1 MGAEGPLRRFVE
13 GRQLVSMI
21 LWGPAGTGKTTLA
34 RILASAAGYE
44 QESLSAVSSG
54 VKDVREAIERARV
67 RRGEFDQRTVIFID
81 EVHRFNKAQ
90 QDLLLPATE
99 SGEIVLIGATTEN
112 PFFEVNAALMSRT
125 TLWRL
130 HPLSEADLATLVER
144 GLRLREASADD
155 DALEALVASGEG
167 DARSVLTTLETAM
180 LLAGDARRVT
190 LEHVA
195 HARDGRLY
203 HQSRDTHYDQ
213 VSALIKSVRGS
224 DPDAA
229 LYWLVTLL
237 ESGESARFLAR
248 RLVILASEDVGLADS
263 HALVVAEAGARA
275 VEFVGLPEAR
285 LSLAHVTLYLALA
298 PKSNSAT
305 RALGAVTARLR
316 AGGVATVPDH
326 LRDAHYTS
334 AAGLGFGVAY
344 RYPHDFERAWVDQT
358 YLPDELVGSA
368 FFEGTE
374 HGAEGA
380 LVARWRART
389 SPDQAQ
395 NTPPVE

>member
-1 MGAEGPLRRFVE
+1 
-13 GRQLVSMI
+13 MI

-34 RILASAAGYE
+34 RILASGAGYE

-54 VKDVREAIERARV
+54 VKDVREAIERARA

-130 HPLSEADLATLVER
+130 HPLAEADLATLVAR
-144 GLRLREASADD
+144 GLALRGANADPE
-155 DALEALVASGEG
+155 ALEALVASGEG
-167 DARSVLTTLETAM
+167 DARSVLTTLETA
-180 LLAGDARRVT
+180 LVLAGEDRHVT
-190 LEHVA
+190 LEHVGR
-195 HARDGRLY
+195 ARDGRLY

-263 HALVVAEAGARA
+263 HALVVADAAARA

-285 LSLAHVTLYLALA
+285 LTLAHATLYLALA

-316 AGGVATVPDH
+316 AGGTASVPAH
-326 LRDAHYTS
+326 LRDAHYAS
-334 AAGLGFGVAY
+334 AAGLGFGVEY
-344 RYPHDFERAWVDQT
+344 RYPHDFDQAWVEQT
-358 YLPDELVGSA
+358 YLPDELVGTR
-368 FFEGTE
+368 FYEGTE
-374 HGAEGA
+374 HGAETD

-389 SPDQAQ
+389 SSDQAAKA
-395 NTPPVE
+395 PPVE